1 MIIPRISLQEREFSA
16 HKRKQNRKVAA
27 AQHNAEMHT
36 NKAAK
41 KVKEAQEALMKG
53 EVEKAETLTKSAEKA
68 NRAAQIDANRA
79 ADEVTKIAKTR
90 KSIVNNPDGLKIS
103 NQGAGEMVVK
113 KQGDVVSVS
122 KITNGGTVT
131 TKVNKPAI
139 SVGNA
144 GPSVKVDVR
153 SPKVKVSTESIGKNI
168 DNTKKM
174 INAGKFIRDNK
185 KALLVT
191 AGITTAGTLGGVA
204 YKKYKDNKKDK
215 K

>member
-16 HKRKQNRKVAA
+16 HKRKQNRRVAA

-53 EVEKAETLTKSAEKA
+53 EVEKAEALTKSAEKA

-113 KQGDVVSVS
+113 KQGGVVSIS
-122 KITNGGTVT
+122 
-131 TKVNKPAI
+131 KVNKPAI

-144 GPSVKVDVR
+144 G
-153 SPKVKVSTESIGKNI
+153 
-168 DNTKKM
+168 
-174 INAGKFIRDNK
+174 KFYRDNK
-185 KALLVT
+185 KALLIT

>member
-1 MIIPRISLQEREFSA
+1 MLRCIL
-16 HKRKQNRKVAA
+16 
-27 AQHNAEMHT
+27 

-68 NRAAQIDANRA
+68 SRAAQIDANRA

-90 KSIVNNPDGLKIS
+90 KSVNNPEGLRIS

-113 KQGDVVSVS
+113 KQGNVVSIS
-122 KITNGGTVT
+122 
-131 TKVNKPAI
+131 KVNKPAI

-144 GPSVKVDVR
+144 G
-153 SPKVKVSTESIGKNI
+153 
-168 DNTKKM
+168 
-174 INAGKFIRDNK
+174 KFYRDNK
-185 KALLVT
+185 KALLIT